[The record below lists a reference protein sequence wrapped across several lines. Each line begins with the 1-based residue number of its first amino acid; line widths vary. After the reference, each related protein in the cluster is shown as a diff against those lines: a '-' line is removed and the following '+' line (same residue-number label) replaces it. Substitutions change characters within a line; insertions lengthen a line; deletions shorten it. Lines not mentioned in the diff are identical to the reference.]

1 MHAFGFGVQAPL
13 DDPNEM
19 PSCCSIKGNADSML
33 YRRSNGANCGATT
46 MTVIADS
53 PLRLVELGLAGSN
66 GFFGCR
72 PGR

>member
-1 MHAFGFGVQAPL
+1 
-13 DDPNEM
+13 
-19 PSCCSIKGNADSML
+19 
-33 YRRSNGANCGATT
+33 